1 MNKNSDNPKV
11 GKEFEKV
18 TQEWAEL
25 YFDCEFDR
33 EKPVEIGYP
42 PKPHKFD
49 LVSKDES
56 IVIECKCYT
65 WTEGGNVPSAKLA
78 TLDEAIL
85 YMRNIARPAKKII
98 AMRLA
103 RNEKKQITLAEY
115 FCDKKG
121 HLLDDISVCELD
133 DFGDFRLIRDAGNL

>member
-1 MNKNSDNPKV
+1 MNKNSENPKI

-18 TQEWAEL
+18 VKEWAEL
-25 YFDCEFDR
+25 YYDCEF
-33 EKPVEIGYP
+33 EPENPVEIGNP

-78 TLDEAIL
+78 MLDEAIL
-85 YMRNIARPAKKII
+85 YLRSISFPTNKII
-98 AMRLA
+98 AMRYSW
-103 RNEKKQITLAEY
+103 NEKKQKSLATY
-115 FCDKKG
+115 FCEKKG
-121 HLLDDISVCELD
+121 HLLGDISVWELD
-133 DFGDFRLIRDAGNL
+133 DYGDFRLICEGK